1 MELDTN
7 NFYNDLS
14 TKFANLGATKIVGA
28 YATDIAV
35 PSHDSKYKRITFN
48 SSFKQNPYVC
58 ATIEHEWV
66 DVLHITISNYSV
78 SAVNIKVYNGS
89 TQNLNDIKVHVI
101 AVGYI

>member
-28 YATDIAV
+28 HIKVEID
-35 PSHDSKYKRITFN
+35 SHHSTSRGFVFN
-48 SSFKQNPYVC
+48 GNFKAIPYVC

-66 DVLHITISNYSV
+66 DVLQCTITACSTSSV
-78 SAVNIKVYNGS
+78 NVKVYNGS
-89 TQNLNDIKVHVI
+89 TQYVETMVHVI